1 MNVTDDVVG
10 YLVKELDL
18 AMQMTVSS
26 CPTDES
32 QFKADIKTSIANQLS
47 VGGALYG
54 PSDVIVSEY
63 DCSSQSIS
71 IGRRRLQPGNQTITY
86 LATVLVRDGNIEVY
100 GIDPLESEAALS
112 SQLTSYFT
120 ALITQSFVESIVAEI
135 ESLSSYTLVLI
146 EYGIEIEIVAS
157 FSAFP
162 SVTPTNSP
170 VDSPVDDNNNYY
182 YYANDQG
189 YYYQGSSRRLSSTC
203 SNTIGQGGDNSC
215 HHDSDCCNPSA
226 KCGSDNQCHLQCSLP
241 HAPTMSPVATG
252 SGATPQPSSVNHA
265 NSLGAFRYTT
275 LQIFKDASTTQMS
288 SSQATAYSK
297 AIAAITGVDISDVSS
312 FSVSKQ
318 KKVLTNLYKVI
329 VNIEVAHADVP
340 SEYQNDYEA
349 YAVYLDGIFTNN
361 LSEILAEYNKQL
373 SSAGLPTED
382 SLTILGYITGNAT
395 TASPTLTPDSSTAS
409 SSDSGPNMSDG
420 AVARTVLGVMAGC
433 AILAITVF
441 CFFSVSQSKRREQ
454 THNLQNHVS
463 SDLTISI

>member
-1 MNVTDDVVG
+1 
-10 YLVKELDL
+10 
-18 AMQMTVSS
+18 
-26 CPTDES
+26 
-32 QFKADIKTSIANQLS
+32 
-47 VGGALYG
+47 
-54 PSDVIVSEY
+54 
-63 DCSSQSIS
+63 
-71 IGRRRLQPGNQTITY
+71 
-86 LATVLVRDGNIEVY
+86 
-100 GIDPLESEAALS
+100 
-112 SQLTSYFT
+112 
-120 ALITQSFVESIVAEI
+120 
-135 ESLSSYTLVLI
+135 
-146 EYGIEIEIVAS
+146 
-157 FSAFP
+157 
-162 SVTPTNSP
+162 
-170 VDSPVDDNNNYY
+170 
-182 YYANDQG
+182 
-189 YYYQGSSRRLSSTC
+189 
-203 SNTIGQGGDNSC
+203 
-215 HHDSDCCNPSA
+215 
-226 KCGSDNQCHLQCSLP
+226 
-241 HAPTMSPVATG
+241 MSPVATG

-275 LQIFKDASTTQMS
+275 QHFFKDASTTQMS

-297 AIAAITGVDISDVSS
+297 AIAAITGVDISDVIS

-420 AVARTVLGVMAGC
+420 AVAGTVLGVMAGC

-441 CFFSVSQSKRREQ
+441 YFFSVSENKRREQ
-454 THNLQNHVS
+454 TLHNLQTHVS
-463 SDLTISI
+463 